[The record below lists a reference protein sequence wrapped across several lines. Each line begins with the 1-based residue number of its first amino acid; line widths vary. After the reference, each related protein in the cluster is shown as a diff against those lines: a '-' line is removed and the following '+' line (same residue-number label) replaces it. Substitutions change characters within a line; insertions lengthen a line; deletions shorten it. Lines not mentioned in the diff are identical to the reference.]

1 MDEFLKAW
9 NNFQWPDALPTVEYR
24 VYYDPDSGKILRYT
38 TESHEGEYILVDN
51 DVFHA
56 NRFDWF
62 VKNGKM
68 HPPAALGRAKLRPSE
83 DGTPC
88 HALDI
93 TIIATSGDKTQHWK
107 KQTYED

>member
-1 MDEFLKAW
+1 
-9 NNFQWPDALPTVEYR
+9 
-24 VYYDPDSGKILRYT
+24 
-38 TESHEGEYILVDN
+38 
-51 DVFHA
+51 
-56 NRFDWF
+56 
-62 VKNGKM
+62 M